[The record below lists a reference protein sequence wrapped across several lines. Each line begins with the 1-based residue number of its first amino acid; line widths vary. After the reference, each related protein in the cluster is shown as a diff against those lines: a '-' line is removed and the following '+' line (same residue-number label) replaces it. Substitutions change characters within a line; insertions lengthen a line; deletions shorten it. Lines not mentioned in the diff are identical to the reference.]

1 MLLPV
6 LHYMQSLGLNR
17 ITYEECDALKDE
29 SISSHRAWVT
39 AGKPHDGAIAIAMRK
54 AKYAYKHAL
63 KRKRC
68 QEHNTFTNE
77 LMKPYLRRISAH
89 FGKLRMLSLVVGLV
103 PKLLMGLVI
112 MGVLQKLSVI
122 HTLLSSHLT
131 TNRTITS
138 CSRNFKHIMLITLVT
153 MVTLIVCSLSNW
165 LTGSVMS

>member
-17 ITYEECDALKDE
+17 ITYDECDALKDE

-77 LMKPYLRRISAH
+77 LHEA
-89 FGKLRMLSLVVGLV
+89 
-103 PKLLMGLVI
+103 LLE
-112 MGVLQKLSVI
+112 KDFS
-122 HTLLSSHLT
+122 TFWKT
-131 TNRTITS
+131 
-138 CSRNFKHIMLITLVT
+138 
-153 MVTLIVCSLSNW
+153 
-165 LTGSVMS
+165 

>member
-77 LMKPYLRRISAH
+77 LHEA
-89 FGKLRMLSLVVGLV
+89 
-103 PKLLMGLVI
+103 LLEKDFSTFWKNLE
-112 MGVLQKLSVI
+112 
-122 HTLLSSHLT
+122 
-131 TNRTITS
+131 
-138 CSRNFKHIMLITLVT
+138 C
-153 MVTLIVCSLSNW
+153 
-165 LTGSVMS
+165 